1 MSLDQ
6 IAADAAKAVTAL
18 GDLTRVPRL
27 LWGTVTSG
35 TPLQVTLL
43 GEVIPLDIGHSAV
56 PAPRV
61 GAECVISSS
70 GTDRWLIAQ
79 RPPPTVVPTAGGS
92 TLFLADC
99 GTSGFDP
106 NISPQVAGYASLIA
120 STLNALASRVADVE
134 ANFNALR
141 AANVAAGTVA

>member
-6 IAADAAKAVTAL
+6 IAADAAKAVAAL
-18 GDLTRVPRL
+18 GDLTKVPRL

-56 PAPRV
+56 AAPRV

-106 NISPQVAGYASLIA
+106 NIAPQVAGYASLIA

>member
-6 IAADAAKAVTAL
+6 IAADAAKAVAAL
-18 GDLTRVPRL
+18 GDLTKVPRL
-27 LWGTVTSG
+27 LWGTVTS
-35 TPLQVTLL
+35 TSPLQVTLL
-43 GEVIPLDIGHSAV
+43 GESVPWDIGHSAV
-56 PAPRV
+56 AAPRV

-106 NISPQVAGYASLIA
+106 NIAPQVAGYASLIA

>member
-79 RPPPTVVPTAGGS
+79 RPQPIAVPTAGGS
-92 TLFLADC
+92 TMFLADC
-99 GTSGFDP
+99 ATSGFDP
-106 NISPQVAGYASLIA
+106 NVTLRVAAYASMIA
-120 STLNALASRVADVE
+120 STTNTLAGRVADLE
-134 ANFNALR
+134 DDYNALR
-141 AANVAAGTVA
+141 AALITAGLVT

>member
-6 IAADAAKAVTAL
+6 IAADAAKAVAAL
-18 GDLTRVPRL
+18 GDLTKVPRL

-56 PAPRV
+56 AAPRV

-120 STLNALASRVADVE
+120 ATVNSLASRVADVE

>member
-6 IAADAAKAVTAL
+6 IAADAAKAVAAL
-18 GDLTRVPRL
+18 GDLTKVPRL
-27 LWGTVTSG
+27 LWGTVTS
-35 TPLQVTLL
+35 TSPLQVTLL

-56 PAPRV
+56 AAPRV